1 MKKALVTGGSGF
13 LGKAMHRYLADNG
26 YDAYNF
32 DTGHGTENHIQGSV
46 LNYEEIRAAVSGID
60 VVFNIA
66 GLLGTTELLDKNI
79 EAIDVNIKG
88 AVNVLEACYHEGVS
102 TVFYPTKP
110 NVWLNTYTITKK
122 AAEDFGKIY
131 SQYKGLDVRMLRWFN
146 AYGPGQKAFPIRK
159 AIPLFIN
166 QALANKD
173 IEIWGNGEQKVKL
186 IYSDD
191 LARNSVLY
199 TLKENVDSTVRDTG
213 NNVEMSVNELAT
225 LIIKLSKSN
234 STIKHLP
241 MRLGEDPTEEFPS
254 IPGQTAADILG
265 FEDNTTSAEKGLRAT
280 IEYYSQLPSQRRQ
293 KILEFYENK

>member
-1 MKKALVTGGSGF
+1 M
-13 LGKAMHRYLADNG
+13 
-26 YDAYNF
+26 
-32 DTGHGTENHIQGSV
+32 
-46 LNYEEIRAAVSGID
+46 
-60 VVFNIA
+60 
-66 GLLGTTELLDKNI
+66 
-79 EAIDVNIKG
+79 
-88 AVNVLEACYHEGVS
+88 LEACYHEGVS

-186 IYSDD
+186 IYSED

-225 LIIKLSKSN
+225 LIIKLSK
-234 STIKHLP
+234 
-241 MRLGEDPTEEFPS
+241 
-254 IPGQTAADILG
+254 
-265 FEDNTTSAEKGLRAT
+265 
-280 IEYYSQLPSQRRQ
+280 
-293 KILEFYENK
+293 

>member
-32 DTGHGTENHIQGSV
+32 DTGHGTKNHIQGSV

-173 IEIWGNGEQKVKL
+173 C
-186 IYSDD
+186 
-191 LARNSVLY
+191 
-199 TLKENVDSTVRDTG
+199 
-213 NNVEMSVNELAT
+213 
-225 LIIKLSKSN
+225 
-234 STIKHLP
+234 
-241 MRLGEDPTEEFPS
+241 
-254 IPGQTAADILG
+254 G
-265 FEDNTTSAEKGLRAT
+265 FNCT
-280 IEYYSQLPSQRRQ
+280 
-293 KILEFYENK
+293 